1 MASKTPKEQVEQFIE
16 DTDFGRRLSQQ
27 SRDYFDGRQWTA
39 NEERKLRARR
49 QAPIVV
55 NRIKP
60 KVEGLVGLYELRKS
74 DPKAYPRTKK
84 HEKAAHVVTDAL
96 RFVAENNGFDMTR
109 LDVAE
114 EFFVEG
120 YGGVIVDIKGTPR
133 GPEIQ
138 LNHIPWDRIYF
149 DSHSRKKDFKDA
161 RFMGIWMWMEEDQ
174 AKDAFGI
181 SQTKIDEIVNMTIDG
196 EETNADRPRWADKR
210 GDRNRVRV
218 AMHFFIKRGRWKLF
232 IFSGDTTI
240 RPEKDSPFVDEDGL
254 PINPMELVSANINR
268 DNQRYSE
275 VAGFLS
281 QQDEINHRRSKF
293 LHLNSTER
301 TFGND
306 NAIQDVDAA
315 KKELAKPDGHLK
327 IKGAAKLN
335 EDFGILPTGEMST
348 AQFNL
353 YMDAKSELDSVS
365 FNAQLAGERQSG
377 DLSGKAIG
385 KLQQAGTIE
394 LNRQYAL
401 LRAWEKRIYTQIWFR
416 VKQFW
421 NEEKWIRVTD
431 DQDDLRWVGFN
442 SQVTA
447 EAMLIESIEDESRP
461 LESRQQSQQILQLL
475 TQTQNPRLQEIVEV
489 RNDTSELDVDIIID
503 QSFDVI
509 NIQQEQFEMIAQFAN
524 SGDFDTLELIELS
537 QLRGKD
543 ELIQRIER
551 RRREAN
557 QANQQAIQ
565 QEQQLDQAERTTE
578 VGKKQAETKNID
590 ADTLNK
596 NIKSITG
603 QLENINLQNA
613 PDSEV
618 QVSV

>member
-1 MASKTPKEQVEQFIE
+1 MATPKEQVEQFLE
-16 DTDFGRRLSQQ
+16 DTDIARRVSQQ
-27 SRDYFDGRQWTA
+27 CRDYFDHKQWTA

-60 KVEGLVGLYELRKS
+60 KVEGLVGLYELRKT
-74 DPKAYPRTKK
+74 DPKAYPRTQK

-96 RFVAENNGFDMTR
+96 RFVAENNSFDMTR

-120 YGGVIVDIKGTPR
+120 YGGVIVDIKDSPR
-133 GPEIQ
+133 GPEIL

-161 RFMGIWMWMEEDQ
+161 RFMGIWLWMEEDQ
-174 AKDAFGI
+174 AKDTFKI
-181 SQTKIDEIVNMTIDG
+181 SQTKIDEMTNSTIDG

-210 GDRNRVRV
+210 GGRKRIRV
-218 AMHFFIKRGRWKLF
+218 AMHFFIKKGRWKLF

-240 RPEKDSPFVDEDGL
+240 RAEKDSPFVDEDGL
-254 PINPMELVSANINR
+254 PINPIELVGANIDREN
-268 DNQRYSE
+268 DRYGE
-275 VAGFLS
+275 VKGFLS

-335 EDFGILPTGEMST
+335 EDFGILQTSEMST
-348 AQFNL
+348 AQLNL
-353 YMDAKSELDSVS
+353 YLDAKAELDAVS
-365 FNAQLAGERQSG
+365 FNAQLAGNRQSG

-385 KLQQAGTIE
+385 KLQEAGTIE

-447 EAMLIESIEDESRP
+447 ETLLLEGIEDESASI
-461 LESRQQSQQILQLL
+461 ESRQQFQQILQLL
-475 TQTQNPRLQEIVEV
+475 TQTQNPQLQEVVEV

-509 NIQQEQFEMIAQFAN
+509 NIQQEQFEMLAQFA
-524 SGDFDTLELIELS
+524 SGTDIDILELIELS
-537 QLRGKD
+537 QIRGKD
-543 ELIQRIER
+543 ELIQKIER
-551 RRREAN
+551 RRREAS

-565 QEQQLDQAERTTE
+565 QESQLDQAERATE
-578 VGKKQAETKNID
+578 VGKKQAETKNIE
-590 ADTLNK
+590 ADTVQ
-596 NIKSITG
+596 KSIETVG
-603 QLENINLQNA
+603 KQIENINVLNN
-613 PDSEV
+613 PDPNP

>member
-1 MASKTPKEQVEQFIE
+1 MATPKEQVEQFLE
-16 DTDFGRRLSQQ
+16 DTDIARRVSQQ
-27 SRDYFDGRQWTA
+27 CRDYFDHKQWTA

-60 KVEGLVGLYELRKS
+60 KVEGLVGLYELRKT
-74 DPKAYPRTKK
+74 DPKAYPRTQK

-96 RFVAENNGFDMTR
+96 RFVAENNSFDMTR

-120 YGGVIVDIKGTPR
+120 YGGVIVDIKDSPR
-133 GPEIQ
+133 GPEIL

-161 RFMGIWMWMEEDQ
+161 RFMGIWLWMEEDQ
-174 AKDAFGI
+174 AKDTFKI
-181 SQTKIDEIVNMTIDG
+181 SQTKIDEMTNSTIDG
-196 EETNADRPRWADKR
+196 EQTNSDRPRWADKR
-210 GDRNRVRV
+210 GDRKRVRV
-218 AMHFFIKRGRWKLF
+218 AMHFFIKKGRWKLF

-240 RPEKDSPFVDEDGL
+240 RAEKDSPFVDEDGL
-254 PINPMELVSANINR
+254 PINPIELVGANIDR
-268 DNQRYSE
+268 DNDRYGE
-275 VAGFLS
+275 VKGFLS
-281 QQDEINHRRSKF
+281 QQDEINHRRSKY
-293 LHLNSTER
+293 LHQNSSER

-306 NAIQDVDAA
+306 NAIQDVDSA
-315 KKELAKPDGHLK
+315 KAELAKSNGHLK
-327 IKGAAKLN
+327 IKGAAKFG
-335 EDFGILPTGEMST
+335 EDFGIIPTTEFSN

-353 YMDAKSELDSVS
+353 YQDSKAELDAVS
-365 FNAQLAGERQSG
+365 FNAQLAGNRQSG

-385 KLQQAGTIE
+385 KLQEAGTIE

-431 DQDDLRWVGFN
+431 DQDDLRFVGFN
-442 SQVTA
+442 SQVTK
-447 EAMLIESIEDESRP
+447 ETILLESIEDESRP
-461 LESRQQSQQILQLL
+461 LESRQQSVQILQLL
-475 TQTQNPRLQEIVEV
+475 TQTQNPQLQEVVEV

-509 NIQQEQFEMIAQFAN
+509 NIQQEQFEMLAQFA
-524 SGDFDTLELIELS
+524 SGTDIDILELIELS
-537 QLRGKD
+537 QIRGKD
-543 ELIQRIER
+543 ELIQKIER
-551 RRREAN
+551 RRREAA

-565 QEQQLDQAERTTE
+565 QESQLDQAERATE

-596 NIKSITG
+596 NIKSVTG
-603 QLENINLQNA
+603 QLENINLQRN

>member
-1 MASKTPKEQVEQFIE
+1 MATPKEQVEQFIE
-16 DTDFGRRLSQQ
+16 DTDIARRVSQQ
-27 SRDYFDGRQWTA
+27 CRDYFDHKQWTA

-60 KVEGLVGLYELRKS
+60 KVEGLVGLYELRKT
-74 DPKAYPRTKK
+74 DPKAYPRTQK

-96 RFVAENNGFDMTR
+96 RFVAENNSFDMTR

-120 YGGVIVDIKGTPR
+120 YGGVIVDIKDSAR
-133 GPEIQ
+133 GPEIL

-161 RFMGIWMWMEEDQ
+161 RFMGIWLWMEEDQ
-174 AKDAFGI
+174 AKDTFKI
-181 SQTKIDEIVNMTIDG
+181 SQTKIDEMTNFTLDG
-196 EETNADRPRWADKR
+196 EQTNSDRPRWADKR
-210 GDRNRVRV
+210 GDRKRVRV
-218 AMHFFIKRGRWKLF
+218 AMHFFIKKGRWKLF

-240 RPEKDSPFVDEDGL
+240 RAEKDSPFVDEDGL
-254 PINPMELVSANINR
+254 PINPIELVGANIDR
-268 DNQRYSE
+268 DNDRYGE
-275 VAGFLS
+275 VKGFLS

-335 EDFGILPTGEMST
+335 EDFGILQTSEMSS
-348 AQFNL
+348 AQFAL
-353 YMDAKSELDSVS
+353 YQDAKADIDAVS
-365 FNAQLAGERQSG
+365 FNAQLAGDRQQG

-385 KLQQAGTIE
+385 KLQEAGTIE

-421 NEEKWIRVTD
+421 NEEKWIRITD

-447 EAMLIESIEDESRP
+447 ETLLLEGIEDESSSV
-461 LESRQQSQQILQLL
+461 ESRQQSAQILQLL
-475 TQTQNPRLQEIVEV
+475 TQTQNPRLQEVVEV

-509 NIQQEQFEMIAQFAN
+509 NVQQEQFEMLTQFA
-524 SGDFDTLELIELS
+524 SGSDIDILELIELS

-543 ELIQRIER
+543 ELIQKIER
-551 RRREAN
+551 RRREAS

-565 QEQQLDQAERTTE
+565 QESQLDQAERATE

-596 NIKSITG
+596 NIKSVTG
-603 QLENINLQNA
+603 QLENINLQRN